1 MFDIADA
8 GTFKVV
14 LINVSLTT
22 ALPFV
27 ALT

>member
-14 LINVSLTT
+14 LIDVSLTT